1 MNTLKKRVIRRSAY
15 LLALVVLVL
24 TGCGIGRYNNQ
35 PMAMTWPTNTTYYY
49 SNSGNLVGSS
59 VSYK

>member
-15 LLALVVLVL
+15 LLALVILVL
-24 TGCGIGRYNNQ
+24 SGCGIGRYNDR
-35 PMAMTWPTNTTYYY
+35 PMAMTWPTNTTYFYNITGQY
-49 SNSGNLVGSS
+49 TGSS

>member
-24 TGCGIGRYNNQ
+24 TGCGIGRYNNK
-35 PMAMTWPTNTTYYY
+35 PSAMTWPTNTTYFYNGTGQY
-49 SNSGNLVGSS
+49 TGSS
-59 VSYK
+59 TSYK